1 MPSIERDA
9 VVTYLVSH
17 LVGPLN
23 GELEEVVGPPASR
36 YTCGILF
43 PTIENGLTLES
54 SARGNIFDEYG
65 DAVST
70 DSGDDPVQL
79 SGQILPSSLGF
90 SFYTQSN
97 YLTCVINAAT
107 YELVGGDNWK
117 RRPTS
122 ETVII
127 EKAVTT
133 VPVLSGRA
141 ILKLKWRNLPAGG
154 WLVTLTILNSSTFKK
169 EPTAFNCPAE
179 CLYQV
184 SIRCICDAGIGGYP
198 SSEHIGQLTAEE
210 EDLELLYRNSK
221 PYAIGHG
228 CATSNSSI
236 QQDGTVSWVQSEI
249 IPQHE
254 VPPIVPSQGNDEV
267 LIIKNLVKLSE
278 VMLNDLST
286 FLDRYEG
293 WISQNELFAEKL
305 ASRYQSASRRLIL
318 RQRVALGRMR
328 RGVELICSDKM
339 IQDSFK
345 LANEAMLMQMFHS
358 REFAKRR
365 EVDDAKR
372 VMPKKS
378 EYVSFK
384 AEWRPFQLAFFLLC
398 IGSEDET
405 NEKPGPIDLIWFPTG
420 GGKTEA
426 YLAVAAFKIFH
437 RRLTEPLRGGG
448 TAVITRYTLRLLTAQ
463 QFQRTSAL
471 VCAME
476 VLRRRENGSLGNSII
491 SLGLWIGKK
500 ATPNTF
506 SEAKRIFEEI
516 VLTAEKPQNP
526 FQLQMCPW
534 CGTSIIPAN
543 KRQDKDAYG
552 VIMKN
557 DLFKLR
563 CPNND
568 CEFGGNDQ
576 TLPINVVDQA
586 LYLDPPTVLIGTV
599 DKFARLPWDEKAG
612 CFFGSENSDPPSL
625 IIQDEMHLLA
635 GPLGTIVGAYEAAIE
650 SLCKVKSKTGRLP
663 LIIASTA
670 TIRESDS
677 QSKHLYGRD
686 VSVFPPSGLT
696 AGDSFFAREDLE
708 RPGRLYVG
716 VLGSIHSKSTSLIR
730 TAAVLAQAP
739 LEIEL
744 SESIRDAYW
753 TQVIYHNSLR
763 ELGQTTTFARDDI
776 PSWIAQIAI
785 DQDLMRR
792 LDDTNV
798 LEITSNVNSSD
809 LPAALE
815 RLNESHGGDDEVS
828 LLVCTNM
835 FSVGVDVQRL
845 GLILMNSQ
853 PKSTAE
859 YIQST
864 SRVGRAEDGSRPG
877 LVVCHYATNKPRD
890 RSHYEHFAGY
900 HGALYK
906 YVEPSSVSPTAIRA
920 RERVLHAA
928 LVIMARHGFGLS
940 SNSDA
945 AKFTRSDEGMA
956 KGIQILIER
965 YARSDDSEIAA
976 ISDEINRLASDWEE
990 KTKLN
995 LQYQTQNKVPAPT
1008 HALLKYYG
1016 QPGEGWAT
1024 LNNMRNVDDECEI
1037 RIEI

>member
-1 MPSIERDA
+1 MPSIERDS
-9 VVTYLVSH
+9 VVSYLVRH
-17 LVGPLN
+17 LVGPLK
-23 GELEEVVGPPASR
+23 GEFEEVVGPPASR

-43 PTIENGLTLES
+43 PTIDNGLTFES
-54 SARGNIFDEYG
+54 SANGSSFDDFG
-65 DAVST
+65 DSLPT
-70 DSGDDPVQL
+70 DSGDDPVKL
-79 SGQILPSSLGF
+79 SGQILPCSLGL
-90 SFYTQSN
+90 SFYTRSN
-97 YLTCVINAAT
+97 SLTCVVNAAI
-107 YELVGGDNWK
+107 YELVGVDNWK
-117 RRPTS
+117 RRPMS
-122 ETVII
+122 ETVKID
-127 EKAVTT
+127 KAVTT
-133 VPVLSGRA
+133 VPILSGRA
-141 ILKLKWRNLPAGG
+141 ILKLKWRNLPVGG
-154 WLVTLTILNSSTFKK
+154 WLITLTILNSSTLKK

-184 SIRCICDAGIGGYP
+184 SVKCICDEGIGGYP

-228 CATSNSSI
+228 CATSNSLI

-267 LIIKNLVKLSE
+267 LKIKNLVKLSE
-278 VMLNDLST
+278 VVFNDLSK
-286 FLDRYEG
+286 FLDMYED
-293 WISQNELFAEKL
+293 WISQNELIAGNL
-305 ASRYQSASRRLIL
+305 ARRYQSASARLNL

-328 RGVELICSDKM
+328 RGVELISSDQK

-345 LANEAMLMQMFHS
+345 LANEAMLMQMFHT

-365 EVDDAKR
+365 EFDGATR
-372 VMPKKS
+372 VMPNES
-378 EYVSFK
+378 DYMNFK

-398 IGSEDET
+398 IGSEDGT
-405 NEKPGPIDLIWFPTG
+405 NEKPGPVDLIWFPTG

-437 RRLTEPLRGGG
+437 RRLAEPVRGGG

-463 QFQRTSAL
+463 QFQRASAL

-476 VLRRRENGSLGNSII
+476 VLRRRERVSLGNSII

-516 VLTAEKPQNP
+516 VLPAERPQNP

-534 CGTSIIPAN
+534 CGTSIIPG
-543 KRQDKDAYG
+543 KKYLDRHAYG
-552 VIMKN
+552 VIVRN
-557 DLFKLR
+557 DSFKLV
-563 CPNND
+563 CPNSN
-568 CEFGGNDQ
+568 CEFGGDDQ
-576 TLPINVVDQA
+576 TLPINVVDDA
-586 LYLDPPTVLIGTV
+586 LYSDPPTVLIGTV

-612 CFFGSENSDPPSL
+612 CFFGSENSDPPTL

-650 SLCKVKSKTGRLP
+650 SLCRVKSPTGRLP
-663 LIIASTA
+663 SIIASTA

-696 AGDSFFAREDLE
+696 AGDSFFASEDLD

-739 LEIEL
+739 IEVEL

-776 PSWIAQIAI
+776 PTWIMQIAI
-785 DQDLMRR
+785 DQDITRR

-809 LPAALE
+809 IPAALE
-815 RLNESHGGDDEVS
+815 RLNESHEGDEEVS

-890 RSHYEHFAGY
+890 RSHYEHFAAY
-900 HGALYK
+900 HAALYR
-906 YVEPSSVSPTAIRA
+906 YVEPSSVSPTAVRA

-928 LVIMARHGFGLS
+928 LVIMARHGVGLS
-940 SNSDA
+940 SNNDA
-945 AKFTRSDEGMA
+945 AKFTRSDEDMA

-965 YARSDDSEIAA
+965 YARSDESEIGA
-976 ISDEINRLASDWEE
+976 ISDEINRIASDWEE

-995 LQYQTQNKVPAPT
+995 LQYQTQNKVPAQT
-1008 HALLKYYG
+1008 HPLLKYYG